1 MIKTEN
7 GKTSIDTIG
16 LLQLAIETKAII
28 NAAFKSFEDLND
40 KELIDKE
47 SIDKGKEFLTLTI
60 IYALATNRANLGN
73 GEFIKPTLQDLDLY
87 KDMAEEIEKAILCM
101 SRAMEEQQGVR

>member
-16 LLQLAIETKAII
+16 LLQLTIEIKSIL
-28 NAAFKSFEDLND
+28 NAAFKSLEDLND
-40 KELIDKE
+40 KELSDN
-47 SIDKGKEFLTLTI
+47 GKEFLTLTI
-60 IYALATNRANLGN
+60 ISALATNRANLRN
-73 GEFIKPTLQDLDLY
+73 TEFVKPTLQDLDLY

>member
-28 NAAFKSFEDLND
+28 NAVFKSVEDLD
-40 KELIDKE
+40 DKE

-60 IYALATNRANLGN
+60 ISALATNRANLKN
-73 GEFIKPTLQDLDLY
+73 TEFVMPTLQDLDLY

>member
-1 MIKTEN
+1 MIKVEN

-16 LLQLAIETKAII
+16 LLQLAMETKAII

-40 KELIDKE
+40 KELIDK
-47 SIDKGKEFLTLTI
+47 GKEFLTLTI
-60 IYALATNRANLGN
+60 ISALATNRANLKN
-73 GEFIKPTLQDLDLY
+73 DKFVMPTLQDLDLY